1 MSLIQINPVSVQ
13 CVSIL
18 AAFLLLDFVHA
29 GAFVWGEYAASND
42 LDPNAM
48 LSPTSWVATR
58 CSRFKGE
65 STYPNQK
72 KCSDGRDCLDGVPCT
87 DGEPC
92 ICNDGKK
99 DTTNHLGFTGNEEV
113 LAHFH
118 LMQHTCSMNNK
129 FTSLVIHLDTCP
141 LQLCVTATPCQF
153 QVIDP
158 QLVADCLPECDT
170 LTRNSL
176 MQLTDKIAFSC
187 DYSSF
192 QSILNC
198 GNCVLALCEFENRF
212 NPEAK
217 SCIANYYNE
226 IWPCYRKHFSE

>member
-1 MSLIQINPVSVQ
+1 MSLIHINLVSVQ
-13 CVSIL
+13 CISIL

-65 STYPNQK
+65 STYPNPK

-99 DTTNHLGFTGNEEV
+99 DTTIHLGFTGNEEV

-118 LMQHTCSMNNK
+118 LMLHNCSMNNK
-129 FTSLVIHLDTCP
+129 FTSLVIHFHTLFSTAS
-141 LQLCVTATPCQF
+141 LQHRASF
-153 QVIDP
+153 K
-158 QLVADCLPECDT
+158 
-170 LTRNSL
+170 SL
-176 MQLTDKIAFSC
+176 IH
-187 DYSSF
+187 
-192 QSILNC
+192 N
-198 GNCVLALCEFENRF
+198 
-212 NPEAK
+212 
-217 SCIANYYNE
+217 
-226 IWPCYRKHFSE
+226 